1 MININQL
8 TKCDLNLLIC
18 LYVLLE
24 EKNVSKAAQRLHLTQ
39 SAVSKNLA
47 RLREWFDDPLFF
59 RLSKGLSPT
68 QKAKALRP
76 IVSQIL
82 ELSTEL
88 STPTTFDPSSTPR
101 HFKLALIESIYPLLV
116 PKFLGEVFSFGSHL
130 TIDTLPWDNNCF
142 EKLSSG
148 EVDFGITGKELND
161 DDIARIAKIPQ
172 DVEAFELYRESQ
184 CCLVRKGHPALEK
197 EWNIEAYLEAQHMQV
212 RCGVDDR
219 NRWLLDFKLAEKGV
233 SRVISTTVDDF
244 NNAASL
250 ATCTDLV
257 LTAPKQFAEHISEQL
272 SLTKLPL
279 PVELPEMAYTLFWSR
294 NHESDA
300 SHKWLRELI
309 ISRCTS

>member
-1 MININQL
+1 MDVNQL

-24 EKNVSKAAQRLHLTQ
+24 EKNVSRTAQRLHLTQ

-68 QKAKALRP
+68 HKAETLRP

-88 STPTTFDPSSTPR
+88 SKPTIFEPSSTPR
-101 HFKLALIESIYPLLV
+101 HFNLALIESIYPLLL
-116 PKFLGEVFSFGSHL
+116 PKFLGEVFGFGSHL
-130 TIDTLPWDNNCF
+130 TIDTFSWDNHCF

-148 EVDFGITGKELND
+148 EVDFGITGKELNAN
-161 DDIARIAKIPQ
+161 DIARIAKIPQ
-172 DVEAFELYRESQ
+172 DIEAFELYRESQ
-184 CCLVRKGHPALEK
+184 CCLIREEHPVLEK
-197 EWNIEAYLEAQHMQV
+197 EWNMEAYIEAQHIQV

-219 NRWLLDFKLAEKGV
+219 NRWLLDFKLAERGLY
-233 SRVISTTVDDF
+233 RMISTTVDDF

-257 LTAPKQFAEHISEQL
+257 LTAPKQFAAHISKQL
-272 SLTKLPL
+272 RLTIRPL

-294 NHESDA
+294 NHESDP

>member
-1 MININQL
+1 MNIQKL

-24 EKNVSKAAQRLHLTQ
+24 EKNVSRTAQRLLLTQ

-47 RLREWFDDPLFF
+47 RLREWFDDPLFV

-88 STPTTFDPSSTPR
+88 SKPTTFDPDSTPR

-116 PKFLGEVFSFGSHL
+116 PKFLGKVFSFGPHL
-130 TIDTLPWDNNCF
+130 TIDTLPWNNNCF

-148 EVDFGITGKELND
+148 DVDFGIAGKELEA
-161 DDIARIAKIPQ
+161 DDIDRTLRIPQ
-172 DVEAFELYRESQ
+172 DIEAIELYRESQ
-184 CCLVRKGHPALEK
+184 CCLVRKGHPALRK
-197 EWNIEAYLEAQHMQV
+197 EWNLEAYLEAQHMQV

-219 NRWLLDFKLAEKGV
+219 NRWLLDFKLAERGL

-257 LTAPKQFAEHISEQL
+257 LTAPKQFATHVSEQL
-272 SLTKLPL
+272 GLTKLSL
-279 PVELPEMAYTLFWSR
+279 PVELPKMAYTLFWSR
-294 NHESDA
+294 NHEKDP